1 MVPEAAPQPAPKP
14 APAPAIPPAASA
26 ADAADAPPQTLSR
39 WERVALALYGLLQR
53 LLWPLVRLKLRWRGR
68 AEPGYLEHVEQRLG
82 RYPGL
87 VPSSG
92 WLWVH
97 AVSLGETHA
106 AALLLAELRAQMP
119 GLRLLLTHG
128 TATGRAQGAQL
139 LRPGDLQVWQPW
151 DTPTA
156 VARFLAHFKPAVGL
170 LIETE
175 VWPHWVQGC
184 RAQGVPLL
192 LVNARLSP
200 RSARGAQR
208 LRVLLRPAYAGLS
221 AVLAQS
227 EADAQRL
234 RQAGAAAVQV
244 MGNLKFDLQTDAA
257 LIERGRQWK
266 QALGGRRVLML
277 ASSRAGEEAL
287 WLQALREAQRQELE
301 PEQGPPNLPPDAL
314 WLLVPRH
321 PQRFDAVAALLHE
334 AGLRVWRRSQWQ
346 QGTDL
351 PPEARAAQVWLGD
364 SLGEMQAYYTLADL
378 AWLGGSFLPLG
389 GQNLIE
395 AAACGCPIV
404 MGPHTYNFHDAAAQ
418 AEQLGAAQRVPDM
431 AAALQASA
439 QLLLNASAHRAALQG
454 CTALWQQGQG
464 AAQRC
469 ATTVLGVWG
478 RSGTPRDTSG
488 QL

>member
-1 MVPEAAPQPAPKP
+1 
-14 APAPAIPPAASA
+14 
-26 ADAADAPPQTLSR
+26 L
-39 WERVALALYGLLQR
+39 ALALYGRLQR
-53 LLWPLVRLKLRWRGR
+53 LLWPLVRLKLHWRGR
-68 AEPGYLEHVEQRLG
+68 AEPGYLEQVEQRLG
-82 RYPGL
+82 HYPGL
-87 VPSSG
+87 APSSG

-106 AALLLAELRAQMP
+106 AALLLAALRAQRP

-151 DTPTA
+151 DTPAA
-156 VARFLAHFKPAVGL
+156 VARFLAHFRPAVGL

-184 RAQGVPLL
+184 RAQGVPLW
-192 LVNARLSP
+192 LVNARLSA

-208 LRVLLRPAYAGLS
+208 LRLLLRPAYAGLS
-221 AVLAQS
+221 AVLAQT

-257 LIERGRQWK
+257 LIERGRHWK

-287 WLQALREAQRQELE
+287 WLQTVREAQRHGQEPGRALT
-301 PEQGPPNLPPDAL
+301 PPAAPQAPVPAAPPALPPDAL

-346 QGTDL
+346 GTEL

-404 MGPHTYNFHDAAAQ
+404 MGPHTYNFHDAATQ

-431 AAALQASA
+431 GAALQASA
-439 QLLLNASAHRAALQG
+439 QLLHDASAHRAAQSG
-454 CTALWQQGQG
+454 CAALWQQGQG
-464 AAQRC
+464 AARRC
-469 ATTVLGVWG
+469 AAAVLGVWARPG
-478 RSGTPRDTSG
+478 P
-488 QL
+488 

>member
-1 MVPEAAPQPAPKP
+1 MVPEAAPDPASEA
-14 APAPAIPPAASA
+14 APALAKSSA
-26 ADAADAPPQTLSR
+26 AANAAPPLSR
-39 WERVALALYGLLQR
+39 WERLALALYGLLQR

-82 RYPGL
+82 HYPGL
-87 VPSSG
+87 APSSG

-106 AALLLAELRAQMP
+106 AALLLAELREQMP

-151 DTPTA
+151 DTPAA
-156 VARFLAHFKPAVGL
+156 VARFLAHFRPAVGL

-221 AVLAQS
+221 AVLAQT

-244 MGNLKFDLQTDAA
+244 MGNLKYDLQTDAA
-257 LIERGRQWK
+257 LIERGRHWK

-287 WLQALREAQRQELE
+287 WLQALRTAQRPEPE
-301 PEQGPPNLPPDAL
+301 PEQGPPALPPDLL

-346 QGTDL
+346 GTEL

-431 AAALQASA
+431 AAALHASA
-439 QLLLNASAHRAALQG
+439 QLLHDASAHRAALQG
-454 CTALWQQGQG
+454 CAALWQQGQG

-469 ATTVLGVWG
+469 AAAVLGVWA
-478 RSGTPRDTSG
+478 SPVD
-488 QL
+488 

>member
-1 MVPEAAPQPAPKP
+1 MVPEAAPQPAPKA
-14 APAPAIPPAASA
+14 APALAKSPAAA
-26 ADAADAPPQTLSR
+26 AANAANAANAAPPLGR

-53 LLWPLVRLKLRWRGR
+53 LLWPVVRLKLRWRGR

-82 RYPGL
+82 HYPGL
-87 VPSSG
+87 APSSG

-151 DTPTA
+151 DTPA
-156 VARFLAHFKPAVGL
+156 AAARFLVHFRPVVGL

-192 LVNARLSP
+192 LVNARLSA

-208 LRVLLRPAYAGLS
+208 LRLLLRPAYAGLS
-221 AVLAQS
+221 AVLAQT

-244 MGNLKFDLQTDAA
+244 MGNLKYDLQTDAA
-257 LIERGRQWK
+257 LIERGRHWK

-287 WLQALREAQRQELE
+287 WLQAVRAAQRPE
-301 PEQGPPNLPPDAL
+301 PERGRAASPALPPDAL

-346 QGTDL
+346 GTEL

-431 AAALQASA
+431 AAALHASA
-439 QLLLNASAHRAALQG
+439 QLLHDASAHRAAQSG
-454 CTALWQQGQG
+454 CAALWQQGQG

-469 ATTVLGVWG
+469 AAAVLGVWA
-478 RSGTPRDTSG
+478 SPVD
-488 QL
+488 

>member
-1 MVPEAAPQPAPKP
+1 MVPEAAPDPASEA
-14 APAPAIPPAASA
+14 APALAKSSA
-26 ADAADAPPQTLSR
+26 AANAAPPLSR
-39 WERVALALYGLLQR
+39 WERLALALYGLLQR

-82 RYPGL
+82 HYPGL
-87 VPSSG
+87 APSSG

-106 AALLLAELRAQMP
+106 AALLLAELREQMP

-151 DTPTA
+151 DTPAA
-156 VARFLAHFKPAVGL
+156 VARFLAHFRPAVGL

-221 AVLAQS
+221 AVLAQT

-244 MGNLKFDLQTDAA
+244 MGNLKYDLQTDAA
-257 LIERGRQWK
+257 LIERGRHWK

-287 WLQALREAQRQELE
+287 WLQALRTAQRPEPE
-301 PEQGPPNLPPDAL
+301 PEQGPPALPPDLL

-346 QGTDL
+346 GTEL

-404 MGPHTYNFHDAAAQ
+404 MGPHTYNFHAAAAL

-431 AAALQASA
+431 GTALHASA
-439 QLLLNASAHRAALQG
+439 QLLHDASAHRAAQSG
-454 CTALWQQGQG
+454 CAALWQQGQG

-469 ATTVLGVWG
+469 AAAVLGVWA
-478 RSGTPRDTSG
+478 SPVD
-488 QL
+488 

>member
-1 MVPEAAPQPAPKP
+1 MVPEAAPDPASEA
-14 APAPAIPPAASA
+14 APALAKSSA
-26 ADAADAPPQTLSR
+26 AANAAPPLSR
-39 WERVALALYGLLQR
+39 WERLALALYGLLQR

-82 RYPGL
+82 HYPGL
-87 VPSSG
+87 APSSG

-106 AALLLAELRAQMP
+106 AALLLAELREQMP

-151 DTPTA
+151 DTPAA
-156 VARFLAHFKPAVGL
+156 VARFLAHFRPAVGL

-221 AVLAQS
+221 AVLAQT

-244 MGNLKFDLQTDAA
+244 MGNLKYDLQTDAA
-257 LIERGRQWK
+257 LIERGRHWK
-266 QALGGRRVLML
+266 QALGGRRVLMF

-287 WLQALREAQRQELE
+287 WLQTLREAQRPE
-301 PEQGPPNLPPDAL
+301 PEQGPPALPHDLL

-346 QGTDL
+346 GTEL

-431 AAALQASA
+431 AAALHASA
-439 QLLLNASAHRAALQG
+439 QLLHDASAHRAALQG
-454 CTALWQQGQG
+454 CAALWQQGQG

-469 ATTVLGVWG
+469 AAAVLGVWA
-478 RSGTPRDTSG
+478 SPVD
-488 QL
+488 